1 MEIDKM
7 AQAILRRQGIG
18 IRERVVR
25 YRGAILIFRYSRDG
39 YEVLDNGVKVQFMQT
54 KNINEAVR
62 LYKASHGGPN
72 A

>member
-1 MEIDKM
+1 MGIDKM

-25 YRGAILIFRYSRDG
+25 YRGTTLIFRYNRDG
-39 YEVLDNGVKVQFMQT
+39 YEVLNNGVKVQFMET
-54 KNINEAVR
+54 KDINEAVR
-62 LYKASHGGPN
+62 LYKAAHTAPD

>member
-1 MEIDKM
+1 M

-25 YRGAILIFRYSRDG
+25 YRGATLIFRYNCKG
-39 YEVLDNGVKVQFMQT
+39 YEVLNNGVKVQFMNTQD
-54 KNINEAVR
+54 INEAVR
-62 LYKASHGGPN
+62 LYKTSLTAPD